1 MARIHHPRHCEEGA
15 LCPTKQS
22 LFCVVLLLTVVLSS
36 CSSNRAKLAYTD
48 SAAHNWLTSRANPA
62 NTGAVDATL
71 VNSAY
76 TIAWRTKTG
85 GVASCEP
92 VVRDGLLFFC
102 GLDRRVEVFDLAT
115 GERRFRKRFDGPVLG
130 VLPGDSTFGVLVDE
144 EERRYFVFEL
154 RTAKARS
161 SFRMIDASAPPR
173 QLTDST
179 ILFVT
184 WRGIVKSI
192 TNDGRKIWEADCE
205 GIIQSSPAITDS
217 TVYVAA
223 GHSIYALDVT
233 TGNKR
238 WEHGVSGAIEGAP
251 AVDDKVYFGAIDSIA
266 AALDIKSGDLI
277 WSASIDGGIHS
288 TPTVG
293 ESMIYVA
300 GNNGLIT
307 ALDKS
312 NGQSRWTYN
321 TEAIAN
327 LSPTL
332 SGDYLL
338 TTSRQPVVR
347 VLSATTGER
356 LWSDTTLAAQA
367 TTSPLVVGDR
377 IILTDAKRNLICLA
391 PAIAQSANAKRS
403 PLSNRLP
410 N

>member
-1 MARIHHPRHCEEGA
+1 MRPHFYRAYRSYR
-15 LCPTKQS
+15 S
-22 LFCVVLLLTVVLSS
+22 YSMVLLALLLAS
-36 CSSNRAKLAYTD
+36 CTSNRTKLAYSD
-48 SAAHNWLTSRANPA
+48 SSAGNWLTSRANPA
-62 NTGAVDATL
+62 NTGAVDPTL
-71 VNSAY
+71 VNSVY

-92 VVRDGLLFFC
+92 VVRDGLLFFS
-102 GLDRRVEVFDLAT
+102 GLDRRVEVFDLTT

-130 VLPGDSTFGVLVDE
+130 VLSGDSTFGVLVDE
-144 EERRYFVFEL
+144 EERRYFIYDL

-184 WRGIVKSI
+184 WRGIAKSI
-192 TNDGRKIWEADCE
+192 TSDGRKIWEADCE

-251 AVDDKVYFGAIDSIA
+251 AVADKVYFGASDSIA
-266 AALDIKSGDLI
+266 AALEIESGDLV
-277 WSASIDGGIHS
+277 WSASVGGGIHS

-293 ESMIYVA
+293 ETMIYVA
-300 GNNGLIT
+300 GNDGLIT

-312 NGQSRWTYN
+312 SGESRWTYN
-321 TEAIAN
+321 TEAVAN

-332 SGDYLL
+332 SGEYLL

-367 TTSPLVVGDR
+367 MTSPLVVGDR

-391 PAIAQSANAKRS
+391 PATSVSATTE
-403 PLSNRLP
+403 
-410 N
+410 